1 MKAPATLKAGDSL
14 DVTVNVHNTGS
25 VAGDEIVEA
34 YVKTPQKD
42 GPIHS
47 LAAFQRV
54 RLMPGESRDVTLTL
68 DPRSMS
74 SVDDSG
80 NRAVLAGRYHLS
92 VGSAQPSETQ
102 QKSETDFTVQGAAPL
117 PK

>member
-1 MKAPATLKAGDSL
+1 
-14 DVTVNVHNTGS
+14 
-25 VAGDEIVEA
+25 VEA
-34 YVKTPQKD
+34 YIKTPQQG

-47 LAAFQRV
+47 LAGFQRV
-54 RLMPGESRDVTLTL
+54 RLMPGESRDITLTL
-68 DPRSMS
+68 DPRSIS
-74 SVDDSG
+74 SVDDNG

-102 QKSETDFTVQGAAPL
+102 QKSEADFTVQGTAPL